1 MQRATAQRMNQAL
14 PRALCSLFPAASRA
28 LTWRAHERERYNSR
42 RRKERRRL
50 ARWRAREGRR
60 RTRATTE
67 RKRWSFFFSFTRAR
81 FLSVFFFDNFESVT
95 HPLFSNTSFFFP
107 LLARSTPPSFNKS
120 CSQMASLRPSLG
132 ASRVGSCIGRGGKA
146 VSRVVVAL
154 PPTPLG
160 RQTTNAVVVA
170 SSPSS
175 ASSSQQPYVP
185 SETRP
190 TRPEHAGRQLDSSGS
205 ASTRVRRRSRR
216 RRQGD
221 ANASAASA
229 SASAPSFEQT
239 SSSALEGGS
248 GVDSEPFGSSGA
260 ELSAPEGE

>member
-1 MQRATAQRMNQAL
+1 VARSRERKIQQQEEERE
-14 PRALCSLFPAASRA
+14 AASRSLA
-28 LTWRAHERERYNSR
+28 SE
-42 RRKERRRL
+42 RRKKKNTSDN
-50 ARWRAREGRR
+50 REE
-60 RTRATTE
+60 AME
-67 RKRWSFFFSFTRAR
+67 FFF
-81 FLSVFFFDNFESVT
+81 FLHSSSISERFFFDNFESVT

-132 ASRVGSCIGRGGKA
+132 ASRVDSCIGRGGKA

>member
-175 ASSSQQPYVP
+175 ASSSLRPLRDAPDAPGARRQTARQQWLGLD
-185 SETRP
+185 
-190 TRPEHAGRQLDSSGS
+190 AGAKALAPPPPGRRECFG
-205 ASTRVRRRSRR
+205 RVCFGVGAVVRANIVVGAR
-216 RRQGD
+216 RRQRRR
-221 ANASAASA
+221 
-229 SASAPSFEQT
+229 FR
-239 SSSALEGGS
+239 ALWLFRRRALR
-248 GVDSEPFGSSGA
+248 PRR
-260 ELSAPEGE
+260 